1 MQDFRTINDFR
12 KGYRY
17 SNMAEDP
24 TYLSFFLMFDYYTEE
39 SPLFNG
45 TAVNYLRNV
54 LQDED
59 RAQSLEKFI
68 KVLKRVNSELPW
80 FWQELK
86 GLEVTRSYDDF
97 SEPWW
102 GAKTP
107 AIEITCL
114 ETVELTTSGM
124 MDLYRKAAYDFDR
137 WVEVLPRNIR
147 RFRVWVW
154 VSEVRDFGQSSA
166 QRLSNAAA
174 QLSGNEGLN
183 VLGNDNSV
191 KNVRPFFKIELG
203 YCEWDLESTS
213 TIFADLSRNPDS
225 PAQPSIKFFWQN
237 TTYEGEYAN
246 NAIKD
251 DRKLGQMI
259 ADVAKEK
266 AAGVVSG
273 AIDRTVDSVVA
284 QALLGNVHGLN
295 LASSLQDAVSAGSIN
310 GIANLIGG
318 AKPSAPPAQSGDLG
332 QAYDP
337 TQVKVSGPINDNIYG
352 NTPIDS
358 DELKSEN
365 VYTGSV
371 VNDSETLGS
380 ENVYDSSPSDSE
392 GPINQNVHK

>member
-54 LQDED
+54 IRDEE

-86 GLEVTRSYDDF
+86 GLEATKTYGDF

-102 GAKTP
+102 GAQNP

-124 MDLYRKAAYDFDR
+124 MDMYRKAAYDFDR
-137 WVEVLPRNIR
+137 WVEVLPKNIR
-147 RFRVWVW
+147 RFRVWIW
-154 VSEVRDFGQSSA
+154 VSEIRDFNQSTI
-166 QRLSNAAA
+166 QRFSNGAA
-174 QLSGNEGLN
+174 QLSGNEGLD
-183 VLGNDNSV
+183 VIGKDNSV

-203 YCEWDLESTS
+203 YCEWDLESTN
-213 TIFADLSRNPDS
+213 TIFADLSRNPDA
-225 PAQPSIKFFWQN
+225 PAAPSIKFFWQN
-237 TTYEGEYAN
+237 TKYEGEYAN

-266 AAGVVSG
+266 VGAVASG
-273 AIDRTVDSVVA
+273 AIDRAADNVIA

-295 LASSLQDAVSAGSIN
+295 LTSSLQDAVSAGSIN
-310 GIANLIGG
+310 GIANLIG
-318 AKPSAPPAQSGDLG
+318 SAGSTPTTQPAGDLG

-337 TQVKVSGPINDNIYG
+337 TQIKAAVAINDNVYG
-352 NTPIDS
+352 DVPIDS

-365 VYTGSV
+365 VYAGSI
-371 VNDSETLGS
+371 VNDSESLGS
-380 ENVYDSSPSDSE
+380 ENVYDSTPGDSE
-392 GPINQNVHK
+392 GPINQNAHK